1 MAIYF
6 NGVEIGTLKLNDV
19 NIDEVYLDGEKVAR
33 KPMITTQP
41 VGGTIT
47 DIQTYTLS
55 VVADGLGSTLSYQWY
70 NGSDPISGATG
81 SSYVFTPS
89 STGNHTFFCRVF
101 GFGGYTDT
109 STVTVVVN
117 ESMPSSIEIS
127 PSAGANVVLS
137 TLIDSALSGWS
148 FDHTSY
154 TGTVIVNMPSGDFTS
169 SDISIPALRVGAGTN
184 TSIAFQVNGTSWRAI
199 GAKGLKGSTG
209 ANGKGGNGGKGG
221 EPNTTGQQPTAGEQ
235 GGDGEKGGKGGQGGT
250 GFKLD
255 GCTFPDIS
263 AFCIAGQGGDG
274 GDGGIGGGGGGGQNK
289 GSFMPGGGGGG
300 GGAGIPAGI
309 GGAGA
314 DGYAGMAASGQDGT
328 ETTGGAG
335 GTNEAT
341 VTGGKGGD
349 LGEAGEAGLGNEGK
363 AGGAAGATG
372 QTGDV
377 GDSGL
382 AVDPS

>member
-19 NIDEVYLDGEKVAR
+19 NIDEIYLDGEKVAR

-263 AFCIAGQGGDG
+263 AFCIAG
-274 GDGGIGGGGGGGQNK
+274 
-289 GSFMPGGGGGG
+289 
-300 GGAGIPAGI
+300 
-309 GGAGA
+309 
-314 DGYAGMAASGQDGT
+314 
-328 ETTGGAG
+328 
-335 GTNEAT
+335 
-341 VTGGKGGD
+341 
-349 LGEAGEAGLGNEGK
+349 
-363 AGGAAGATG
+363 
-372 QTGDV
+372 
-377 GDSGL
+377 
-382 AVDPS
+382 